1 MCDRD
6 LGGFL
11 FLFYFCCLIK
21 GEVLFCF
28 VVCLF
33 DLLLQHNENSGFLA
47 MDCEPLPRLSLPN
60 TSFPCWEDKFHSNN
74 CIIVCTIGNR
84 RF

>member
-1 MCDRD
+1 MGQAVCKWNTSLVCDRD

-33 DLLLQHNENSGFLA
+33 DVLF
-47 MDCEPLPRLSLPN
+47 C
-60 TSFPCWEDKFHSNN
+60 FPAGMVVPD
-74 CIIVCTIGNR
+74 
-84 RF
+84 

>member
-33 DLLLQHNENSGFLA
+33 DVLF
-47 MDCEPLPRLSLPN
+47 C
-60 TSFPCWEDKFHSNN
+60 FPAGMVVPD
-74 CIIVCTIGNR
+74 
-84 RF
+84 